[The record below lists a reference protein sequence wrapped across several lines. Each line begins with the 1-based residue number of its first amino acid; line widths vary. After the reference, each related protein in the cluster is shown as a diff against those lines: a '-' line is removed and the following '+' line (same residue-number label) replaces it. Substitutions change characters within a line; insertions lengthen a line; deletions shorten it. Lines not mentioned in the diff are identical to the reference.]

1 MGKYVFL
8 FSFLLLTSLQSSF
21 SQEKIN
27 VPEELN
33 FTVFYHLGPVWVKGG
48 TLNLKTE
55 KKIIKND
62 TLLKLTG
69 KGISAEKWKWIFDI
83 KEIYTTLCKMEN
95 FLPVKSKK
103 YAYENGYVI
112 NNSYD
117 FDYVN
122 QKVFIKTASSDKKET
137 LDTFDFS
144 SKLYDAQSAVN
155 YLRYKDYS
163 DYNDGDTVSVDIL
176 LDGKFYKM
184 NVVVYKNRII
194 KDKKGNEYNTL
205 LFTAI
210 VPKNTLFSSTEAVK
224 VWTTDDDKRIPVK
237 IKADLFVGSIEVL
250 NDGIRFKKPD

>member
-1 MGKYVFL
+1 MSKFAFL
-8 FSFLLLTSLQSSF
+8 LFFFLLTSLQPLF
-21 SQEKIN
+21 SQAKVEI
-27 VPEELN
+27 PEELN

-48 TLNLKTE
+48 TLNLKTDKE
-55 KKIIKND
+55 IVKND

-83 KEIYTTLCKMEN
+83 KEIYTSWCKKED
-95 FLPVKSKK
+95 FLTVKSKK

-117 FDYVN
+117 FDYEN
-122 QKVFIKTASSDKKET
+122 KKVYIKTASSGKKET

-163 DYNDGDTVSVDIL
+163 SYNDNDTVSVDIL
-176 LDGKFYKM
+176 LDGEFYKM
-184 NVVVYKNRII
+184 NIVVYKNRKIN
-194 KDKKGNEYNTL
+194 DKKGNVYNTI

-224 VWTTDDDKRIPVK
+224 VWVTDDDDRIPLK

-250 NDGIRFKKPD
+250 NDGIRFRKPD